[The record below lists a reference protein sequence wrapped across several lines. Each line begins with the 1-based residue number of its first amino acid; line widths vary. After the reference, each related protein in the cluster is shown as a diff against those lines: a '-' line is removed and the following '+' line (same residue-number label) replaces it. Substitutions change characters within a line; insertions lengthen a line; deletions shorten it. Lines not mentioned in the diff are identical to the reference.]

1 MREAVQSG
9 LEMFKY
15 NLDIEQQ
22 SIIQMDTCLASWR
35 SDDRLTTYLIA
46 QSSYSNASYCLVY
59 NPFSLAMNSLIFICF
74 LEFSND
80 KSNYNSK

>member
-59 NPFSLAMNSLIFICF
+59 NPFFSRD
-74 LEFSND
+74 EFSHFHLFSRVF
-80 KSNYNSK
+80 K